1 MTPTTLANQ
10 VKGQRIKKGWSQEL
24 LAENAGLSLRTI
36 QRIEQGSTI
45 PRGDTLNKL
54 FSTLDIVKEDFTE
67 TTASSDN
74 SFLANLNLSAL
85 SFLLFPLLGVIL
97 PFLIW
102 VTNKEKL
109 TNPKAGKD
117 LINFQI
123 TWNILFFAIYI
134 GFYQYTLYK
143 INSSGEI
150 SISLINDQYTYL
162 YMAVGFL
169 YLYNLLFIFYN
180 IYQLKSTAEVNYHPK
195 INFIQ

>member
-1 MTPTTLANQ
+1 MIPTTLADQ

-54 FSTLDIVKEDFTE
+54 FSTLEIVNEDFTE
-67 TTASSDN
+67 ITATGDN

-97 PFLIW
+97 PLLLWFSK
-102 VTNKEKL
+102 KEKI

-123 TWNILFFAIYI
+123 TWNILLFAIYI
-134 GFYQYTLYK
+134 GFYQYTSYL

-150 SISLINDQYTYL
+150 SISLITDHYPYL

-169 YLYNLLFIFYN
+169 YLYNLLFIIYN
-180 IYQLKSTAEVNYHPK
+180 IYQLKSTAEANYQPK